1 MRMGGEDG
9 EGGQAASRNVDR
21 GTCPGPVPWKQTRGT
36 RARAYRDTLGAG
48 TCEGGGWEW
57 AEAEAELH
65 CCRWASAILW
75 ESLALY
81 GLCTPTSCGPWKWA
95 LGWGRGVI
103 LDEEAALF
111 VWMSLLSEREAAA
124 SSAFHIA
131 GGGRLG
137 VGWF

>member
-1 MRMGGEDG
+1 MARLLLGMWT
-9 EGGQAASRNVDR
+9 V
-21 GTCPGPVPWKQTRGT
+21 GPVLVQFPGSRPGARGQELIGIL
-36 RARAYRDTLGAG
+36 LGLAPVR
-48 TCEGGGWEW
+48 
-57 AEAEAELH
+57 AEAEVELH